1 MGIKFIIVCFIVL
14 VFFLIYDLIDT
25 LKLREEQNEAM
36 DREIMKQRIQIN
48 KLQDKLE
55 RYKKLHKIYSDYF
68 YRRDTDEIRNEND
81 R

>member
-14 VFFLIYDLIDT
+14 VPVYICYLKRI

-36 DREIMKQRIQIN
+36 DKEIMKQRIQIN
-48 KLQDKLE
+48 KLQDELE

-68 YRRDTDEIRNEND
+68 YRRDTDEICNAD
-81 R
+81 D